1 MTQKKH
7 FMARRWQHG
16 IEQNWRKHLYL
27 LWVIIMIFHTGIR
40 YVLHKRL
47 ISKPR
52 VANQQK
58 HSSMKTWTLF
68 KFYKSKASKLMSEV
82 RNIIVIHFMF
92 LYFNKLKCKYW
103 QNKLI
108 KYVKRPPVIPRSI
121 NVLKSN
127 KFSFVSML
135 CNLYS
140 LLD

>member
-1 MTQKKH
+1 
-7 FMARRWQHG
+7 
-16 IEQNWRKHLYL
+16 
-27 LWVIIMIFHTGIR
+27 
-40 YVLHKRL
+40 
-47 ISKPR
+47 
-52 VANQQK
+52 
-58 HSSMKTWTLF
+58 
-68 KFYKSKASKLMSEV
+68 MSEV